1 MKRVLIILFIITQ
14 STIVFTEDSI
24 YDFSKLKSIAKKIL
38 NEDAQLNMWLNR
50 YIAQTKKNG
59 NGAQYFRLDKSGKVT
74 GYGGSGFD
82 ENIEIAQEK
91 ALNKCRGFNN
101 STNCHLIALNDKIV
115 FTGKV
120 NNFYLYEGD
129 IVSKNEFLLLRTA
142 SPEDN
147 SHLNEDPSRQI
158 DESVSKIETSNV
170 SEETIYVSGTKD
182 KLRELK
188 SMLDEGL
195 ISEEQYDEKSSKIL
209 DDF

>member
-101 STNCHLIALNDKIV
+101 STNCLG
-115 FTGKV
+115 GKY
-120 NNFYLYEGD
+120 F
-129 IVSKNEFLLLRTA
+129 FL
-142 SPEDN
+142 
-147 SHLNEDPSRQI
+147 
-158 DESVSKIETSNV
+158 
-170 SEETIYVSGTKD
+170 
-182 KLRELK
+182 
-188 SMLDEGL
+188 
-195 ISEEQYDEKSSKIL
+195 
-209 DDF
+209 